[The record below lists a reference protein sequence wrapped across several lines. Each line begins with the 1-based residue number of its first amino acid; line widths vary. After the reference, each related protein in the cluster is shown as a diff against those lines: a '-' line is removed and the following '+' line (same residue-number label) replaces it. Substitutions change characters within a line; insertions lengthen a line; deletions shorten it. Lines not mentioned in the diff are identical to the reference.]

1 MTDGDDRAT
10 DSGESRA
17 RRRTDRRGRLR
28 VTGFDADRVRD
39 RDPLSERGDGPDG
52 EADGPDGG
60 ADDGTDGTDDGT
72 DGTAGGT
79 GGATAGRWRRGLRRF
94 RRNRSATVALA
105 VVVAMTTVSVL
116 ARPVEVF
123 GVVVQP
129 FALAPYD
136 PTTILYLSVD
146 PSVSPYDP
154 PSWRFPMGV
163 DGSGRDLFSRVLVGG
178 RYSISIGFVVVGLTA
193 SFGLAYGAVSGYYGG
208 VVDEVMMRIVDVIFA
223 FPGLVLALV
232 VVATL
237 GGGYW
242 QLVVAFTLFGWAGY
256 ARIVRGEVLSIAER
270 EYVLA
275 AKAIGA
281 RDRTVIGRHVA
292 PNALSSLVVLASLNV
307 GSVVIGVA
315 ALGFLGLGMDPST
328 AEWGTMLDATRE
340 TLIQGPGGRIPWW
353 ATVYPGAAIFVFVL
367 SMNVI
372 GDGINDALD
381 ARSAG
386 VGRDG
391 RGGTGRREA
400 GGDRGDRGGNDP

>member
-1 MTDGDDRAT
+1 MTDGDGRVT

-17 RRRTDRRGRLR
+17 HRRTDERGRLR
-28 VTGFDADRVRD
+28 VTGFDADRVRN
-39 RDPLSERGDGPDG
+39 RDPLSERDG
-52 EADGPDGG
+52 EADGPGDEVDGSG
-60 ADDGTDGTDDGT
+60 DEVDGPGSRT

-79 GGATAGRWRRGLRRF
+79 GGVTAGRWRRGLRRF
-94 RRNRSATVALA
+94 GRNRSAMVALA

-193 SFGLAYGAVSGYYGG
+193 SFGLAYGAISGYYGG
-208 VVDEVMMRIVDVIFA
+208 VVDEIMMRIVDVIFA

-242 QLVVAFTLFGWAGY
+242 QLVIAFSLFGWAGY
-256 ARIVRGEVLSIAER
+256 ARIVRGEALSIAER
-270 EYVLA
+270 EHVLA

-281 RDRTVIGRHVA
+281 RDRTVIRRHVA
-292 PNALSSLVVLASLNV
+292 PNALSSLVVVASLNV
-307 GSVVIGVA
+307 GTVVIGVA

-340 TLIQGPGGRIPWW
+340 TLIRGPGGRVPWW

-367 SMNVI
+367 AMNVI

-381 ARSAG
+381 ARSVG

-391 RGGTGRREA
+391 RRESGARGTDGSRRDE
-400 GGDRGDRGGNDP
+400 GGDDS

>member
-1 MTDGDDRAT
+1 MTENGERGTGSDG
-10 DSGESRA
+10 SRA
-17 RRRTDRRGRLR
+17 RGRTAERGRIR
-28 VTGFDADRVRD
+28 VVGFDADRVRD
-39 RDPLSERGDGPDG
+39 RDPLSEWSETDGATGEGRGATGEGDDG
-52 EADGPDGG
+52 ESAERATNG
-60 ADDGTDGTDDGT
+60 A
-72 DGTAGGT
+72 A
-79 GGATAGRWRRGLRRF
+79 AGRWRRGLRRF
-94 RRNRSATVALA
+94 RRDRSAMVALS
-105 VVVAMTTVSVL
+105 VVVAMALVSLL

-154 PSWRFPMGV
+154 PSARFPMGV
-163 DGSGRDLFSRVLVGG
+163 DGAGRDLFSRVLVGG

-193 SFGLAYGAVSGYYGG
+193 AFGLVYGAVSGYYGG
-208 VVDEVMMRIVDVIFA
+208 TVDEVMMRIVDVVFA

-242 QLVVAFTLFGWAGY
+242 QLVCAFSLFGWAGY
-256 ARIVRGEVLSIAER
+256 ARLVRGEVLSIAER
-270 EYVLA
+270 DYVLA
-275 AKAIGA
+275 ARAIGA
-281 RDRTVIGRHVA
+281 RDRGVIRRHVA
-292 PNALSSLVVLASLNV
+292 PNALSPLVVLASLNV
-307 GSVVIGVA
+307 GNVVIGVA

-340 TLIQGPGGRIPWW
+340 TLIQGPGGEIPWW

-367 SMNVI
+367 AMNVI

-381 ARSAG
+381 ARRIG
-386 VGRDG
+386 VD
-391 RGGTGRREA
+391 RGGR
-400 GGDRGDRGGNDP
+400 GDRGDLRDDGENRESRGDEP